1 MQKVDWR
8 VEDTLFPVME
18 VPATAVNS
26 EKGGFAIEGNTGYKF
41 IIREDTGDIISCVTN
56 DYKLVKNESL
66 FKSTNKIAKKLGG
79 TLVEARHFNNK
90 RTNYKWRFNQPIK
103 LSKGEEH
110 KPEIIIRNSYDGSTE
125 VSVMAGA
132 FRLVCSNGMIVG
144 TVLGNTSNRHSVFNN
159 SLNNIE
165 DMINESVKRIT
176 EVLDEGYATMSGNKC
191 SQKHIMGLLK
201 IFPVQSNEQLTQYLI
216 ANKPKTYWDLYNAG
230 TWLLSHAMNRKA
242 WNTTKIENNLF
253 NTVSNWAKS

>member
-125 VSVMAGA
+125 VS
-132 FRLVCSNGMIVG
+132 L
-144 TVLGNTSNRHSVFNN
+144 L
-159 SLNNIE
+159 
-165 DMINESVKRIT
+165 
-176 EVLDEGYATMSGNKC
+176 LD
-191 SQKHIMGLLK
+191 L
-201 IFPVQSNEQLTQYLI
+201 
-216 ANKPKTYWDLYNAG
+216 
-230 TWLLSHAMNRKA
+230 
-242 WNTTKIENNLF
+242 
-253 NTVSNWAKS
+253 